1 MVAEWLDPRRE
12 RPTRHE
18 HGPDRRHLTGLIDAI
33 DSVLDDLEHL
43 HLADLHWV
51 PAAYTTRLQRL
62 SARLPADVRSE
73 LRTGIRIASLMETLY
88 AIQGRLMSRRSG
100 RTGDAAREGGA
111 PRSSADGLPWSAY
124 L

>member
-12 RPTRHE
+12 RTTAYE

-33 DSVLDDLEHL
+33 DSVLDDLERL

-51 PAAYTTRLQRL
+51 PAAYTTRLERL
-62 SARLPADVRSE
+62 SARLPGDVRSE

-100 RTGDAAREGGA
+100 RTGDAARDGGA
-111 PRSSADGLPWSAY
+111 PRSSAGGLPWSAY

>member
-1 MVAEWLDPRRE
+1 MVAEWLGPRSE
-12 RPTRHE
+12 RTTQ

-33 DSVLDDLEHL
+33 DSLLEDLERL

-51 PAAYTTRLQRL
+51 PAAYTTRLERL
-62 SARLPADVRSE
+62 NAQLPADVRSE
-73 LRTGIRIASLMETLY
+73 LRSGIRIASLMEALY

-100 RTGDAAREGGA
+100 RTGDAARDGGA
-111 PRSSADGLPWSAY
+111 SRSSAGGLPWSAC